1 MTERPD
7 NAPVEQISGGDTQ
20 PAEADTAVFNAAY
33 EGAGATG
40 SGNQTE
46 ISTGNMKT
54 YMSSNDV
61 TPESVAAL
69 TANDS
74 DEDLMGRIASLD
86 KKLIPDARSNIA
98 SIEKRLQIAQANMA
112 IG

>member
-20 PAEADTAVFNAAY
+20 PAETDSAVFNAAY
-33 EGAGATG
+33 DGAGATG
-40 SGNQTE
+40 SGSSTE

-54 YMSSNDV
+54 FMSSNDV
-61 TPESVAAL
+61 TPESVAAMS
-69 TANDS
+69 S
-74 DEDLMGRIASLD
+74 DQQQKTWDDNNAVH
-86 KKLIPDARSNIA
+86 IPQAIA
-98 SIEKRLQIAQANMA
+98 SIASIQKKLAIAQANMA